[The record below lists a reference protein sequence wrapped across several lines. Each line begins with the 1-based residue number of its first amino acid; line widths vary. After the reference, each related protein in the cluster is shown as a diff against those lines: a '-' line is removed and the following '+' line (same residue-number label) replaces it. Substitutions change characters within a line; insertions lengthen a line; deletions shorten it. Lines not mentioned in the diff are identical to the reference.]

1 MKTVTQVANERS
13 HVRNQNLNL
22 IPNPNL
28 NPGFRVRAGSKIKN
42 KIRIKNKS
50 VISK

>member
-13 HVRNQNLNL
+13 RVLNQNPNL
-22 IPNPNL
+22 ILNPNL
-28 NPGFRVRAGSKIKN
+28 NPGRYVRAESKIKN
-42 KIRIKNKS
+42 KIKNKS

>member
-13 HVRNQNLNL
+13 RVLNQNLNL
-22 IPNPNL
+22 ILNPNL
-28 NPGFRVRAGSKIKN
+28 NPGRYVRAGSKN
-42 KIRIKNKS
+42 RNRNKNKS